1 MRLFSALFFCLLFAL
16 PLKAQEGLTIFDSFD
31 DFSPLLQQE
40 TDGVVVLNFWAT
52 WCKPCVEELPF
63 FEKLNKKYADDSS
76 VKVILV
82 SLDFPKQIES
92 RLLPFMQKHDL
103 QSEVVALL
111 DVKANNWIDK
121 VSPEWSGAIPATVI
135 YNSSERLFFEKT
147 YHSFEELE
155 RDVNRIKNG
164 RG

>member
-1 MRLFSALFFCLLFAL
+1 
-16 PLKAQEGLTIFDSFD
+16 
-31 DFSPLLQQE
+31 
-40 TDGVVVLNFWAT
+40 
-52 WCKPCVEELPF
+52 
-63 FEKLNKKYADDSS
+63 
-76 VKVILV
+76 
-82 SLDFPKQIES
+82 
-92 RLLPFMQKHDL
+92 MQKHDL

-111 DVKANNWIDK
+111 DVKANSWIDK